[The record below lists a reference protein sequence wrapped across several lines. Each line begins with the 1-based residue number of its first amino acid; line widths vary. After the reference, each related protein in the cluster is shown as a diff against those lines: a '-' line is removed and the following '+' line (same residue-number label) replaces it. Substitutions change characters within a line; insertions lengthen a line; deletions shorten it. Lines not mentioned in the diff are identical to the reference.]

1 MKLTI
6 LGKYGPYPAAGGA
19 CSGYLVEQEAVRVL
33 IDCGNGILSRLQQ
46 VCDIKDLDAIVLSH
60 LHSDHMSDIMILR
73 YALDILKAR
82 GLYHKGPLPLYLPQN
97 PSGIYKEIAAMD
109 TFEPFVIEEGMKV
122 EIGGLT
128 FTFREMTHPVQSFA
142 VSIENGDRRAVYTGD
157 TNWNTVIEEFA
168 AGADLLLADAG
179 LLERDKVPGKSPHL
193 SAEEVGL
200 IAKNACVKRLVLTH
214 IWPGYEEE
222 ELIREAA
229 IHFAKPI
236 MAQEMECLV
245 L

>member
-19 CSGYLVEQEAVRVL
+19 CSGYLVEQDAARVL

-46 VCDIKDLDAIVLSH
+46 VCDIGDLDAIVLSH

-82 GLYHKGPLPLYLPQN
+82 GMYDKDPLPIYLPKN
-97 PSGIYKEIAAMD
+97 PSNIYNEIAAME
-109 TFEPFVIEEGMKV
+109 TFKPFVIEEGLEV
-122 EIGGLT
+122 EIGSFT
-128 FTFREMTHPVQSFA
+128 FTFREMTHPVQNYA
-142 VSIENGDRRAVYTGD
+142 VSIEDGSRRAVYTGD
-157 TNWNTVIEEFA
+157 TNWNTAIEEFA

-179 LLERDKVPGKSPHL
+179 LLEKDKIPGKSPHL
-193 SAEEVGL
+193 SAKEVGL
-200 IAKNACVKRLVLTH
+200 IAKNAGVKRLLLTH
-214 IWPGYEEE
+214 VWPGYEEE
-222 ELIREAA
+222 ELIQEAA
-229 IHFAKPI
+229 IHFARPV